1 MHCAA
6 FPFRRNYL
14 SLQRERSQDNGRKR
28 IVSDIV
34 KKCTFQIMDSKTVIK
49 ILCACVFNSI
59 KYFTFLEVDSEVG
72 YSYRIQDNT
81 ITILQK

>member
-14 SLQRERSQDNGRKR
+14 SLQRERSQDNGKKR

-49 ILCACVFNSI
+49 YCVHVFNSI
-59 KYFTFLEVDSEVG
+59 EYFTFLEVDSEVG
-72 YSYRIQDNT
+72 YSYRIQENT
-81 ITILQK
+81 ITIIQK